1 MLLASVA
8 SLDFCGPLSRGETR
22 CAVPTVAGP
31 VERSCLQP
39 ACSEAPGLGME
50 CPSPLPTQP
59 LSWPDF
65 PTALLRV
72 PACSHCGGH
81 PSPSP
86 AQAAREMGL
95 KLRLLGGSCPV
106 PCVLPRVL
114 PRVPEGRWLLSD
126 LSLCPGSHHAAAGWG
141 TGRGSIRPGPGPE
154 PGRLHSQLLITFQLK
169 TAFEWLASFFTR
181 EVLLFRDWPWLP

>member
-1 MLLASVA
+1 MPGEEAPPSLDGAAGRGQGAGRDVLLASVA

-106 PCVLPRVL
+106 PCVLPHVL
-114 PRVPEGRWLLSD
+114 PRVPEGRWLLSTC
-126 LSLCPGSHHAAAGWG
+126 LSALD
-141 TGRGSIRPGPGPE
+141 
-154 PGRLHSQLLITFQLK
+154 LITRLQVGGLGG
-169 TAFEWLASFFTR
+169 APSGPALAQSPAAYTHSF
-181 EVLLFRDWPWLP
+181 